1 MARNKVDR
9 KTVDSSID
17 SFKAAA
23 KGDFA
28 RPNLFEVLLR
38 FPGSLRKRDLGG
50 SAAGLSQLGRF
61 TVRAANLPSSQMGVV
76 EVPFRGR
83 VLKIAGDRTFE
94 PWTITIMN
102 DTGFSLRHAFEN
114 WFNNIQAASENFTSI
129 GGLGN
134 RRDTQGYFADMEV
147 AQLSRDGALNFKSGS
162 GSRRAGGGSRGR
174 NSDKTTAELARYEF
188 INVFPSNISAIDLD
202 YGSNDAIEE
211 FTVELQ
217 VQYFQPKE
225 RRGARRG
232 GRARN

>member
-17 SFKAAA
+17 TFKGAV

-38 FPGSLRKRDLGG
+38 FPGALRKRDLGG

-114 WFNNIQAASENFTSI
+114 WFNNIQAANENFTSI

-147 AQLSRDGALNFKSGS
+147 AQLSRDGALNFKSGNR
-162 GSRRAGGGSRGR
+162 GRGQGGGRTR

>member
-1 MARNKVDR
+1 MARKISR

-17 SFKAAA
+17 TFKGAV

-28 RPNLFEVLLR
+28 RPNLFEVILR
-38 FPGSLRKRDLGG
+38 FPGALRKRDLGG

-102 DTGFSLRHAFEN
+102 DTGFSLRSAFEA
-114 WFNNIQAASENFTSI
+114 WFNNIQAANENFTSI

-134 RRDTQGYFADMEV
+134 RKDTQGYFADMEV
-147 AQLSRDGALNFKSGS
+147 VQLSRDGALNQQS
-162 GSRRAGGGSRGR
+162 GSRGRGGSRGGQTRGR

-225 RRGARRG
+225 RRGAKRG
-232 GRARN
+232 GRNR